1 MNNALQELVKFFFQ
15 KESLQ
20 QCSEQELQQLSDKY
34 PYLAASRLLL
44 TRKLQPA
51 DTASFQTQL
60 QKTYLFFNNPLQLD
74 LLLNEKGDAFTE
86 QKKQDEMAET
96 VAAETVK
103 SMELV
108 HSEND
113 RFTSYSQLPGY
124 HQTEQINQEQPAHE
138 EIEEAAS
145 PAAEETIYS
154 EEVQPSPKDEEPATK
169 IPSLKIEPIDASA
182 TAFNFQPYHTVD
194 YFASQ
199 GIKAREEEKPRD
211 KFGQQ
216 LKSFT
221 EWLKTIKK
229 TPVAEIVVTPNAN
242 AEQKVEQLA
251 QHSLSEPEVL
261 TEAMA
266 EVWEKQGNREKAIRI
281 YDKLSLLNP
290 SKSSY
295 FAAKIEHLKNS

>member
-44 TRKLQPA
+44 TRKLKPA

-74 LLLNEKGDAFTE
+74 QLLNEKGNAFTE
-86 QKKQDEMAET
+86 QKKQEEMAET

-113 RFTSYSQLPGY
+113 RFASYNQLPGY
-124 HQTEQINQEQPAHE
+124 HQTEQINEEQPAHE
-138 EIEEAAS
+138 EIEEVAS
-145 PAAEETIYS
+145 PAAEETVYS
-154 EEVQPSPKDEEPATK
+154 EEVQPSPKDEEPITK

-182 TAFNFQPYHTVD
+182 TAFSFQPYHTVD